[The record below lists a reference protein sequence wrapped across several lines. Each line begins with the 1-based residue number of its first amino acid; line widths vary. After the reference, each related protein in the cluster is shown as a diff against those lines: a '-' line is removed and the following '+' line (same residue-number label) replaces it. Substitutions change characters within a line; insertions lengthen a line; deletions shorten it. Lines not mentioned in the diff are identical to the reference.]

1 MHFNYKTEL
10 FERDT
15 IDRMKTHLFNILREI
30 VIEPDI
36 ALSDIQMLS
45 EHEQNVLLYDFN
57 DANIEYSRDQAIQ
70 ELFEAQVERTPDQLA
85 VAFGDE
91 QWTYHQLN
99 ERANQ
104 LAYTLRAEGVQQD
117 QFVGILTDRSI
128 DMIVGI
134 FGILKA
140 GGAYVPIDPDSPEER
155 IRYILHD
162 SGATLLVTQK
172 HLKQLVSFNGKMIDL
187 DDEETYAANLSNLE
201 PAGNSEQLAYV
212 IYTSGTTGMPK
223 GVMIEH
229 RQVHHLVK
237 ALYSQVIDD
246 QHSGLHVALLA
257 PYYFDA
263 SVKQIFG
270 ALLSGHALFIVDK
283 DTVLD
288 GQDLMNYYQHHQI
301 DLTDGTPAHLKLL
314 SKAKTFKA
322 YR

>member
-1 MHFNYKTEL
+1 MNGRISWHIRL
-10 FERDT
+10 
-15 IDRMKTHLFNILREI
+15 
-30 VIEPDI
+30 EP
-36 ALSDIQMLS
+36 
-45 EHEQNVLLYDFN
+45 
-57 DANIEYSRDQAIQ
+57 
-70 ELFEAQVERTPDQLA
+70 
-85 VAFGDE
+85 
-91 QWTYHQLN
+91 
-99 ERANQ
+99 
-104 LAYTLRAEGVQQD
+104 EGVQQD
-117 QFVGILTDRSI
+117 QFVGMLTDRSI

-187 DDEETYAANLSNLE
+187 DDEEIYAANLSNLE

-288 GQDLMNYYQHHQI
+288 GQDLMNYYRHHQI

-314 SKAKTFKA
+314 SKAKNVQGISLKYMLIGGEALSQQSVNEITSLFA
-322 YR
+322 LNHITPPAIVNVYGPTECCVDVATYRVLPEHLDTANQRGSPTDWSNIRK